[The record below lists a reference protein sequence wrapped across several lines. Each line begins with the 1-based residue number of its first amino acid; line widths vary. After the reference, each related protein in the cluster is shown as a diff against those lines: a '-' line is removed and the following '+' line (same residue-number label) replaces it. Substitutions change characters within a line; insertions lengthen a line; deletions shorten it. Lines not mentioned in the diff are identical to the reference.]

1 MISGTIR
8 DVAIIFVALEILIL
22 NALLIVLV
30 WQVWRLVKMIQTEV
44 KPIIQD
50 TQETVG
56 TVRGTADFVSANVVD
71 PVVKTGSKLAGW
83 RRSASVLA
91 DEVRATAGQVRP
103 STRRQPSSP
112 SPSPQ
117 PNQPV
122 NSEQ

>member
-56 TVRGTADFVSANVVD
+56 TVRGTADFVSANVVE
-71 PVVKTGSKLAGW
+71 PVVKTSSKLAGW
-83 RRSASVLA
+83 RRSASVLRE
-91 DEVRATAGQVRP
+91 EVQGTIRSVSPKPGRSVP
-103 STRRQPSSP
+103 PPSS
-112 SPSPQ
+112 
-117 PNQPV
+117 
-122 NSEQ
+122 